1 MSDFGDE
8 YYIERILNGDQSSYA
23 LLVERYKNMVFTIA
37 IRMLKNHELAEEV
50 SQDAFLKAY
59 KSLKQFK
66 KKSKFSTWL
75 YRIVYNQCISELRK
89 QKQNT
94 MSIDDES
101 SSKSVLNIEDTLSK
115 TEGLENEDRKYY
127 IEKALS
133 YLPEDDRM
141 IITLFYQNEMTTE
154 EIANIVN
161 LSVSN
166 VKVKLYRS
174 RNKLYETLNSLLQNE
189 ISTLL

>member
-37 IRMLKNHELAEEV
+37 IRILKNHELAEEV

-59 KSLKQFK
+59 KSLKQFN

-101 SSKSVLNIEDTLSK
+101 SSKSVLNIEDTLNK

>member
-101 SSKSVLNIEDTLSK
+101 SSKSVLNIEDTLNK

>member
-1 MSDFGDE
+1 MSEFGDE

-23 LLVERYKNMVFTIA
+23 LLVERYKTMVFTLA
-37 IRMLKNHELAEEV
+37 LRMLKNHELAEEV

-59 KSLKQFK
+59 RSLKQFQ

-89 QKQNT
+89 KKQT
-94 MSIDDES
+94 TKSIDDKT
-101 SSKSVLNIEDTLSK
+101 SSKSVSNIEDTLNR
-115 TEGLENEDRKYY
+115 TEELENEDRKYY
-127 IEKALS
+127 LEKALS
-133 YLPEDDRM
+133 YLSEEDRM
-141 IITLFYQNEMTTE
+141 IITLFYHNEMTTD
-154 EIANIVN
+154 EIAKIMS

-166 VKVKLYRS
+166 VKIKLYRS
-174 RNKLYETLNSLLQNE
+174 RHKLYETLNILLKDE

>member
-59 KSLKQFK
+59 KSLKQFQ

-89 QKQNT
+89 QKQNII
-94 MSIDDES
+94 SIDDES
-101 SSKSVLNIEDTLSK
+101 SSTSVLNIEDTLSK

-174 RNKLYETLNSLLQNE
+174 RNKLYEALNSLLQNE

>member
-59 KSLKQFK
+59 KSLKQFQ

>member
-59 KSLKQFK
+59 KSLKQFQ

-101 SSKSVLNIEDTLSK
+101 SSKSVLNIEDTLNK